1 MLIDNVVLGAGVA
14 GLSAAYT
21 ARQAGRRAVVFEARS
36 RPGGLLDN
44 FTVEGF
50 RFDTAVHLSF
60 ATEAEVREVFDRTP
74 YYTHAPEALCWDAGR
89 WLKHPVQNNL
99 YPLTVDEK
107 VELIAG
113 LAHAQDGAVANYR
126 DWLVQQYGQPIAG
139 RWPLLYTEKYWT
151 VPAERLGTD
160 WVGQRM
166 RRADIGEV
174 LRGALTADT
183 PNQYYAKEMRYPK
196 QGGYKAFI
204 EPLIEG
210 AEIVY
215 DHRVVAVDP
224 VARTVRFQNGASV
237 SYSSIV
243 STLPLPRLVEMI
255 DVAPDEVRRAAD
267 TLFATQ
273 VDLISVAFNRPS
285 VSPALWFYIYD
296 RDIAAARAYAPDWK
310 SPDNVPDGCS
320 SLQFEI
326 YSSRES
332 SQRLTPDELKAD
344 TVRALLKMGIASEQD
359 ILFVHHHHVPYANV
373 VFDLGMEARRDL
385 VLAWLRA
392 QGVHSA
398 GRFGE
403 WAYLWSNQSFMS
415 GRQAAQLAF
424 AG

>member
-1 MLIDNVVLGAGVA
+1 
-14 GLSAAYT
+14 
-21 ARQAGRRAVVFEARS
+21 
-36 RPGGLLDN
+36 
-44 FTVEGF
+44 
-50 RFDTAVHLSF
+50 
-60 ATEAEVREVFDRTP
+60 
-74 YYTHAPEALCWDAGR
+74 
-89 WLKHPVQNNL
+89 
-99 YPLTVDEK
+99 
-107 VELIAG
+107 
-113 LAHAQDGAVANYR
+113 
-126 DWLVQQYGQPIAG
+126 
-139 RWPLLYTEKYWT
+139 
-151 VPAERLGTD
+151 
-160 WVGQRM
+160 
-166 RRADIGEV
+166 
-174 LRGALTADT
+174 
-183 PNQYYAKEMRYPK
+183 MRYPK